1 MPDARSS
8 AKRLFA
14 AFEALPDKAAV
25 EFARRV
31 FTYGEIGRLASR
43 FASGLAAFRV
53 LPGDTVAVRMATDPE
68 TVVALLGNLRSG
80 AVHVPL
86 NPALTEEETLHVL
99 SDSGAKLTVAP
110 SGSDCPCDRHVT
122 FDDVLAAG
130 REAAL
135 PGGPLPGN
143 EAIAL
148 LLYTSGTTGKSKGVE
163 LSVGAVVSNLLSVTS
178 LWRITEHD
186 RLAIALPLFHIHG
199 LGLGVL
205 GSVLHGATVL
215 LFDGFDPASIVS
227 AFASGG
233 ATVFM
238 GVPTMYVRLLE
249 HVGREPAAGAALSK
263 ARLFTSGSAPLP
275 AGDFAAFRAATS
287 HAVLERYGM
296 TETFFTLSNPY
307 EGERRP
313 GSVGL
318 PVPGCKVRIVDDA
331 GRSLP
336 DGEAGE
342 LVVKSSGMLTRYRN
356 RPEETAASFRDGW
369 FLTGDIAA
377 RSPDGYVT
385 LHGRKAVDFVK
396 SGGYRISAR
405 EIEEILKR
413 HPQVRDVAVVGLP
426 DRVWG
431 QRVAAAVVAAPGADV
446 ARLPGELREL
456 AATSLAPYKQPR
468 EIVVLSE
475 LPRTPLGKV
484 QKNAL
489 AAALAKRDAG

>member
-8 AKRLFA
+8 AERLFA

-25 EFARRV
+25 EFAGRV

-43 FASGLAAFRV
+43 FAAGLAAFRV
-53 LPGDTVAVRMATDPE
+53 LPGDTVAIRMATGPE
-68 TVVALLGNLRSG
+68 TVVALLGILRSG

-99 SDSGAKLTVAP
+99 SDSGAKLTVAR
-110 SGSDCPCDRHVT
+110 SGSDCPYDRHVT

-130 REAAL
+130 REAGL
-135 PGGPLPGN
+135 PDGPLPGN

-178 LWRITEHD
+178 LWRVTERD

-227 AFASGG
+227 AFASNG

-318 PVPGCKVRIVDDA
+318 PVPGCEIRIVDDA
-331 GRSLP
+331 GSSLP

-342 LVVKSSGMLTRYRN
+342 LVVKSNGMLTRYRN

-369 FLTGDIAA
+369 FLTGDVAA

-385 LHGRKAVDFVK
+385 LHGRKSVDFVK

-431 QRVAAAVVAAPGADV
+431 QRVAAAVVAAAGADV
-446 ARLPGELREL
+446 ARLLGELREL
-456 AATSLAPYKQPR
+456 AAISLAPYKQPR
-468 EIVVLSE
+468 EIVVLPE
-475 LPRTPLGKV
+475 VPRTPLGKV